1 MEGSGQK
8 RFRTMAQA
16 EAFIEGWKGAYA
28 EVWGELIKEVLDR
41 GFRPRDIRSFGSCEM
56 GLFTNHSYTSL
67 LDQPMLMRL
76 EKRQRN
82 SFLYKTA
89 NARAKA

>member
-1 MEGSGQK
+1 
-8 RFRTMAQA
+8 MAQA

-56 GLFTNHSYTSL
+56 GLFT
-67 LDQPMLMRL
+67 
-76 EKRQRN
+76 E
-82 SFLYKTA
+82 SFLYKPVRSTDVDEI
-89 NARAKA
+89 REKTKKQLSLQDSKRKG